1 MNVAVGLTSVLQ
13 NLRFNFLKDCV
24 LYRGGMF
31 NIVQVYQVGR
41 GFPGVGIILVNG
53 FTVNK
58 SPALVKNPDSSAFK
72 LISTQKS
79 GN

>member
-1 MNVAVGLTSVLQ
+1 
-13 NLRFNFLKDCV
+13 
-24 LYRGGMF
+24 MF